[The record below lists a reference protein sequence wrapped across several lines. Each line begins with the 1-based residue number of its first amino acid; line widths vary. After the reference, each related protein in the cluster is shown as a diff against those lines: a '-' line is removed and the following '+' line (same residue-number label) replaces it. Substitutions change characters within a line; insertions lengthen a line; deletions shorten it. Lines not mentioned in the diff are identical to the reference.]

1 MILHH
6 HHQAG
11 VFVALSLV
19 VAALG
24 SWIALDLSRRASA
37 HVGRGRLVWI
47 STAAISMGLSI
58 WSMHFIAMLSFD
70 PGSPVTYAPGLTLLS
85 LLLAIASTWGA
96 FFAATRARLGAG
108 GVYPAG
114 VAMGAGIALMHYVGM
129 AALRS
134 RLSLS
139 YHPAFVVLS
148 VILAILAATAALL
161 VARRR
166 PGGRFQALAALLLGA
181 VVVGMH
187 FTAMAGLRLTPRID
201 AADFT
206 PMGAQPFTI
215 GVGIAAGTLLILFL
229 ALMASLYDQ
238 RGNILSALDAG
249 GVGYWELDLQTRALQ
264 VSAQGKALFGLS
276 PHEDLPLDRWL
287 AALSPE
293 DRAKRDAAFES
304 ALRTQADYDV
314 EYRLAWAG
322 RWVNVRG
329 KVLRDSQG
337 RPARMMG
344 VVLDVTDRH
353 EAFAAVTANER
364 RLRLLTHELNHR
376 VKNTLATIQSIAAHT
391 ARNAESLPEFRR
403 VFEDRL
409 LALSATHNILTQTQW
424 EAASLT
430 DIVTQELRAY
440 PQTQILVQGEP
451 VELSARQA
459 LALGLI
465 LHELTTNAAKYGALS
480 TPEGRISLDWRR
492 EGKDGVLWLHLS
504 WREMGGPPVAAPSRF
519 GFGSR
524 LIKTSV
530 AHDLQG
536 AITLTYPTEG
546 VHCVIAAPL
555 ADVLTQPSFDPNAP
569 SAA

>member
-1 MILHH
+1 M
-6 HHQAG
+6 
-11 VFVALSLV
+11 FVTLSLV

-24 SWIALDLSRRASA
+24 SWTALDLSRRASA

-70 PGSPVTYAPGLTLLS
+70 PGSPVAYAPGLTALS
-85 LLLAIASTWGA
+85 LVLAIVSTWGA
-96 FFAATRARLGAG
+96 FFAATRERLGAG

-114 VAMGAGIALMHYVGM
+114 AAMGAGIALMHYIGM

-134 RLSLS
+134 RQSLS
-139 YHPAFVVLS
+139 YQPVFVVASLIIA
-148 VILAILAATAALL
+148 VVAATTALL
-161 VARRR
+161 VARRS
-166 PGGRFQALAALLLGA
+166 PGGRFQASAALLLGA
-181 VVVGMH
+181 AVVGMH
-187 FTAMAGLRLTPRID
+187 FTAMAGLRLTPRAD
-201 AADFT
+201 AADFA

-249 GVGYWELDLQTRALQ
+249 GVGYWELDLQTRALR
-264 VSAQGKALFGLS
+264 VSAQGKALFGLR
-276 PHEDLPLDRWL
+276 PHEDMPLDRWL

-293 DRAKRDAAFES
+293 DRARRDAALES
-304 ALRTQADYDV
+304 ALRTKADYDV
-314 EYRLAWAG
+314 EYRLASAG

-329 KVLRDSQG
+329 KVLRDGQG

-353 EAFAAVTANER
+353 EAFAAVTANEH

-391 ARNAESLPEFRR
+391 ARRAETLSEFRR

-430 DIVTQELRAY
+430 DIVSQEFSAY
-440 PQTQILVQGEP
+440 PQTQIATQGESL
-451 VELSARQA
+451 ELSARQA

-480 TPEGRISLDWRR
+480 TPEGRITLDWRR
-492 EGKDGVLWLHLS
+492 DWKDGAAWLRLS
-504 WREMGGPPVAAPSRF
+504 WRETGGPSVVAPSQF

-530 AHDLQG
+530 EHDLHG
-536 AITLTYPTEG
+536 EVALTYSVDG
-546 VHCVIAAPL
+546 VQCLIVAPL
-555 ADVLTQPSFDPNAP
+555 PDVRTQPSLDPNAR
-569 SAA
+569 STA